1 MIPEIDQTSF
11 AARLVEDDVL
21 VVDVRESREYRP
33 GHVPGAKNVPLSL
46 LPALL
51 PEVPKDRP
59 VYVICQSGGRSA
71 QATALMRA
79 VGIDATSVAGGTG
92 AWIEAG
98 RPVETAA

>member
-33 GHVPGAKNVPLSL
+33 GHVPGAKNMPLSL

-51 PEVPKDRP
+51 SEVPKDRP

-79 VGIDATSVAGGTG
+79 VGIDATNVAGGTG

-98 RPVETAA
+98 RPVATAA

>member
-1 MIPEIDQTSF
+1 MIAEIDQNTF
-11 AARLVEDDVL
+11 AARIADGTAVVL
-21 VVDVRESREYRP
+21 DVREAREYRP
-33 GHVPGAKNVPLSL
+33 GHVPGATNMPLSL

-59 VYVICQSGGRSA
+59 IYVICQSGGRSA
-71 QATALMRA
+71 QATELMRA

>member
-1 MIPEIDQTSF
+1 VIPEIDQTSF

-33 GHVPGAKNVPLSL
+33 GHVPGAKNMPLSL

-59 VYVICQSGGRSA
+59 VYVICQAGGRSA

-79 VGIDATSVAGGTG
+79 VGIDATSVTGGTG

>member
-33 GHVPGAKNVPLSL
+33 GHVPGAKNMPLSL

-59 VYVICQSGGRSA
+59 VYVICQAGGRSA
-71 QATALMRA
+71 RATALMRA
-79 VGIDATSVAGGTG
+79 VGIDATSVTGGTG

>member
-1 MIPEIDQTSF
+1 VIPEIDQTSF

-33 GHVPGAKNVPLSL
+33 GHVPGAKNMPLSL

-59 VYVICQSGGRSA
+59 VYVICQAGGRSA
-71 QATALMRA
+71 RATALMRA
-79 VGIDATSVAGGTG
+79 VGIDATSVTGGTG

>member
-33 GHVPGAKNVPLSL
+33 GHVPGAKNMPLSL

-79 VGIDATSVAGGTG
+79 VGIDATTVAGGTG

-98 RPVETAA
+98 RPVDTAA

>member
-33 GHVPGAKNVPLSL
+33 GHVPGAKNLPLSV